1 MISLSIHLSLR
12 GDAIKTITLHSFA
25 AVLLDLK
32 IKMTDFELSFKVFT
46 FFFFVIT
53 INEIDQWENRKD
65 IV

>member
-1 MISLSIHLSLR
+1 MISLSFHLSLR

-46 FFFFVIT
+46 FFFRYH
-53 INEIDQWENRKD
+53 DK
-65 IV
+65 

>member
-32 IKMTDFELSFKVFT
+32 IKMTDFELSFKVFI
-46 FFFFVIT
+46 FFFRYH
-53 INEIDQWENRKD
+53 DK
-65 IV
+65 

>member
-46 FFFFVIT
+46 FFFVIT

>member
-1 MISLSIHLSLR
+1 MISLSFHLSLR

-46 FFFFVIT
+46 FFFVIT